1 MIVLQTSAHKLHGVK
16 DGRIQLIA
24 TSPPFLGLR
33 QYAGDQDVE
42 WPTVVFRLNEWTE
55 PITVQGC
62 EPGCVHEWVEGPV
75 VNKKGLEKSPSD
87 TLNGNQ
93 WPDARCVQSGR
104 YCRHCGGWRGPLGLE
119 TTPVAYIGHLILCLR
134 EWRRV
139 LRDDG
144 VVFVNLGDSY
154 ATGTTAGRPAFSPN
168 GRVGANN
175 PLAQNS
181 VGRLGTPDGLKTKD
195 LIGIPW
201 MFALAARADGW
212 YLRSEII
219 WAKGVSFLPSYA
231 GSVMPESVE
240 DRATRAH
247 EQVFML
253 TKSPRYFYDSESVRE
268 VSIMRPQ
275 NRTTDGRGKKDDGY
289 NDHRKAPGMT
299 DPGSRNLRDVWAI
312 DNTLGEFLRWVDDQG
327 VDVASLADRF
337 AAEQAGQKDTWVIT
351 PQPYKKAHYAVWP
364 EKLVA
369 PMIRC
374 ATSERGAC
382 PTCGAPWR
390 RVVERTAM
398 VIDRSHNHPPELRT
412 RTSGTM
418 VEPAKS
424 TTLGWLPTCACYG
437 IPPMPE
443 YPDEPEKPK
452 DIDDEAPEICVKCE
466 GLGYLP
472 GLPMFPDDHQTCPKC
487 EGTKGKEATPKWL
500 AWRAE
505 QDAWQAECDRIME
518 EEIKPFLAV
527 AQDLPTVPCIVM
539 DPFSGSGTTAGVAL
553 KLGREA
559 VAIDISAEYLR
570 EHVPGRTTVQVEVPL
585 L

>member
-1 MIVLQTSAHKLHGVK
+1 MIRVLQASAHDLSGVE
-16 DGRIQLIA
+16 DGSVQLIA
-24 TSPPFLGLR
+24 TSPPYYGLR
-33 QYAGDQDVE
+33 SYAGDQDVE

-55 PITVQGC
+55 PVTVQGC
-62 EPGCVHEWVEGPV
+62 EPGCQHEWVSGPMV
-75 VNKKGLEKSPSD
+75 DIGRRDGEDRAKIDGYARDIPGKRGTGTEKASQD
-87 TLNGNQ
+87 
-93 WPDARCVQSGR
+93 R

-119 TTPVAYIGHLILCLR
+119 PSPAAYIGHLILCLR

-144 VVFVNLGDSY
+144 ICFVNLGDSFASHGGNREY
-154 ATGTTAGRPAFSPN
+154 GSSDKGN
-168 GRVGANN
+168 GRAPAVAGI
-175 PLAQNS
+175 
-181 VGRLGTPDGLKTKD
+181 RLPTYGIKAKD
-195 LIGIPW
+195 LMMIPA
-201 MFALAARADGW
+201 MFAMAARADGW

-219 WAKGVSFLPSYA
+219 WAKGVSFLTDYA

-240 DRATRAH
+240 DRPTRAH

-253 TKSPRYFYDSESVRE
+253 TKSPRYFYDNDAVRE
-268 VSIMRPQ
+268 ASTGQ
-275 NRTTDGRGKKDDGY
+275 NGAAANFKRTTKEHLAPNQAATQHRDD
-289 NDHRKAPGMT
+289 RKATT
-299 DPGSRNLRDVWAI
+299 DNGSRNLRDVW
-312 DNTLGEFLRWVDDQG
+312 
-327 VDVASLADRF
+327 
-337 AAEQAGQKDTWVIT
+337 VIT
-351 PQPYKKAHYAVWP
+351 PQPYKAAHYAVFP

-382 PTCGAPWR
+382 PTCGAPWK

-398 VIDRSHNHPPELRT
+398 VIDRSHNHPSELRT

-418 VEPAKS
+418 VEPAKAIAI
-424 TTLGWLPTCACYG
+424 GWLPTCACYG

-443 YPDEPEKPK
+443 YPDEPEKPG
-452 DIDDEAPEICVKCE
+452 DIDDGAPETCVKCE

-472 GLPMFPDDHQTCPKC
+472 SLPMFPDDRLTCPKC
-487 EGTKGKEATPKWL
+487 DGAGGKEATPEWL

-505 QDAWQAECDRIME
+505 QDAWQAERERIME
-518 EEIKPFLAV
+518 EEIKPFLSA

-570 EHVPGRTTVQVEVPL
+570 EHVPERTTVQMEVPL